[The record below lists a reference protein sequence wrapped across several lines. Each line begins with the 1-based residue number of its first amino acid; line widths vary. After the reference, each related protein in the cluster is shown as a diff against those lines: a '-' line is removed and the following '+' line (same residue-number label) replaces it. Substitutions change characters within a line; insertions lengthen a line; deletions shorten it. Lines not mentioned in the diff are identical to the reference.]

1 MRCRTEI
8 HVHPAPLVRRALRA
22 LRLLAYDALWGKR
35 AGRVSLGPR
44 LNFDP
49 AMDLMLERG
58 VILAHDGSFSGPGRV
73 HIGERSYLGPYFSIQ
88 CITSVTIGADC
99 LFGNF
104 VSIIDNDHERSA
116 GELIRV
122 QPLDGAP
129 VTIGRDCWLGE
140 KAIVLR
146 GVTIGDHAIVAAG
159 ALVRQ
164 DVEPYAIV
172 AGVPARVVGK
182 RS

>member
-1 MRCRTEI
+1 M
-8 HVHPAPLVRRALRA
+8 HPAPLVRRALRA
-22 LRLLAYDALWGKR
+22 LRLLAYDRLWGKR

-49 AMDLMLERG
+49 KMELMLERG
-58 VILAHDGSFSGPGRV
+58 VILSHDGSFSGPGRV
-73 HIGERSYLGPYFSIQ
+73 HIGARTYLGPYFSIQ
-88 CITSVTIGADC
+88 CIASVTIGPDC

-104 VSIIDNDHERSA
+104 VSIVDNDHERAA
-116 GELIRV
+116 GELIRL
-122 QPLDGAP
+122 QPLDGAA
-129 VTIGRDCWLGE
+129 VTIGSDCWIGE
-140 KAIVLR
+140 KSIILR

-159 ALVRQ
+159 ALVRH
-164 DVEPYAIV
+164 DVEAYAIV